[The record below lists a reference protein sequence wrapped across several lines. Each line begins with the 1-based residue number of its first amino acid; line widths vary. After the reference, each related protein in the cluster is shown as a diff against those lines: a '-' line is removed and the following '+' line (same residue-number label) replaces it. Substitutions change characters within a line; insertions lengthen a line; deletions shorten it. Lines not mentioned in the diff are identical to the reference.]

1 MNSLFF
7 FYTIAML
14 TLCIVTAV
22 FSFAALASTR
32 RRLFFFSTGA
42 FVCYAIEL
50 TEIFFH
56 EYISQNQPFPMD
68 EYYAI
73 SMPVLRTAVS
83 IILNAVRLASS
94 SSTCST
100 STPSVCSH
108 GRSSCSQ

>member
-50 TEIFFH
+50 TEIFFPT
-56 EYISQNQPFPMD
+56 ST
-68 EYYAI
+68 
-73 SMPVLRTAVS
+73 SLRTS
-83 IILNAVRLASS
+83 RSPW
-94 SSTCST
+94 T
-100 STPSVCSH
+100 STTPSRCP
-108 GRSSCSQ
+108 CFAPL